1 MGLFQGIAGR
11 ALLGLPTNGPA
22 SLCFEG
28 DRVLR
33 PAAGA
38 PPCARAWPSAGPLD
52 RVWGGGHRFR
62 QGTGMKQGKARL
74 WGSVRRP
81 PGGLS
86 HPRSPHRPP
95 LPVHLGAGSA
105 LQKMWQVWGPSLLAG
120 PLLSRPAQSAHT
132 EAGWEGHLWR
142 GHLVSLSI
150 GNQSQRESCVT
161 AQGRGHVP
169 SSPTGLTLRTRHAG
183 FREAS
188 ARVVSFPLVSLHVHA
203 HDGTAGR
210 RVSE

>member
-1 MGLFQGIAGR
+1 MRQSL
-11 ALLGLPTNGPA
+11 AL
-22 SLCFEG
+22 C
-28 DRVLR
+28 
-33 PAAGA
+33 GA
-38 PPCARAWPSAGPLD
+38 PGSGLGWWAPILPGHGNEAGESAPVGKRAPPS
-52 RVWGGGHRFR
+52 
-62 QGTGMKQGKARL
+62 
-74 WGSVRRP
+74 RRP
-81 PGGLS
+81 F
-86 HPRSPHRPP
+86 SPPLTPSPP